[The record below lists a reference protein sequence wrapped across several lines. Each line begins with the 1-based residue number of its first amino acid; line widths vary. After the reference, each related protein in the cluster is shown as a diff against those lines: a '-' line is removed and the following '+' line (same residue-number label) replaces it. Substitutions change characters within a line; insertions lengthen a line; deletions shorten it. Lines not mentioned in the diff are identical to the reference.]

1 MVQRTGWRSRKSPLK
16 HKILDRLCYQ
26 IRFCATRL
34 VSVKIYGD
42 CGTHAQVW
50 CCTLSND
57 SELVVTGS
65 RDRTIRLWRVR
76 DGSQAAAIGAGV
88 DVFRVV
94 LSNDQRTIV
103 ALADRLGARKLVMLR
118 VLRGKLRTSSGGSRA
133 TSPLLSSSSQGIY
146 DYAYC

>member
-1 MVQRTGWRSRKSPLK
+1 V
-16 HKILDRLCYQ
+16 
-26 IRFCATRL
+26 
-34 VSVKIYGD
+34 
-42 CGTHAQVW
+42 QVW

-57 SELVVTGS
+57 GELVVSGS
-65 RDRTIRLWRVR
+65 RDKTIRLWRMR
-76 DGSQAAAIGAGV
+76 DGIQAAAIDAGV

-94 LSNDQRTIV
+94 LSSDQRTIV

-133 TSPLLSSSSQGIY
+133 TSPLLSTSSQGIY